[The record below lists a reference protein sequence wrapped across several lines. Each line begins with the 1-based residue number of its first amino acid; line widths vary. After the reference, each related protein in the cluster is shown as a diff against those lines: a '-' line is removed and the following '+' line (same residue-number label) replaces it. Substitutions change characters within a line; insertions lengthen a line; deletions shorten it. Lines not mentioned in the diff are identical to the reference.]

1 MPFDMLFQG
10 KKNSFW
16 RNTVNKYRMINVALT
31 ELMKPGCN
39 TFHSYDDAA
48 IGTTELSVPKSLK
61 CIITKISENKD
72 LLVLLL

>member
-1 MPFDMLFQG
+1 
-10 KKNSFW
+10 
-16 RNTVNKYRMINVALT
+16 MINVALT
-31 ELMKPGCN
+31 ELMKPVCN

-48 IGTTELSVPKSLK
+48 IGTTEFSVPKSLK